1 MVVLRSTSG
10 LHMGEFDGAEAIAA
24 LGFDRRSQQKAVF
37 WDVNAHIRQFL
48 GSGFL
53 KNGSSKFRQTAVGGD
68 PGWRLM
74 RNALSKSYGY
84 PWPSLIM
91 PRTQRGYHCRYSCE
105 PGPSPYQLYHAT

>member
-37 WDVNAHIRQFL
+37 GDVNAHIRQFL

-53 KNGSSKFRQTAVGGD
+53 KNGSSKFRQTVVF
-68 PGWRLM
+68 
-74 RNALSKSYGY
+74 
-84 PWPSLIM
+84 SLD
-91 PRTQRGYHCRYSCE
+91 THCRVCLEFSVFYFTVGFYGLDLRVE
-105 PGPSPYQLYHAT
+105 IT

>member
-37 WDVNAHIRQFL
+37 GDVNAHIRQFL

-53 KNGSSKFRQTAVGGD
+53 KNGSSKFRQTAV
-68 PGWRLM
+68 PRQLQNNHVQLTLFERLT
-74 RNALSKSYGY
+74 G
-84 PWPSLIM
+84 
-91 PRTQRGYHCRYSCE
+91 
-105 PGPSPYQLYHAT
+105 

>member
-37 WDVNAHIRQFL
+37 GDVNAHIRQFL

-53 KNGSSKFRQTAVGGD
+53 KNGSSKFRQTVVDRA
-68 PGWRLM
+68 R
-74 RNALSKSYGY
+74 
-84 PWPSLIM
+84 
-91 PRTQRGYHCRYSCE
+91 
-105 PGPSPYQLYHAT
+105 

>member
-37 WDVNAHIRQFL
+37 GDVNAHIRQFL

-53 KNGSSKFRQTAVGGD
+53 KNGSSKFRQTAVLLGAARLGRKNGIFA
-68 PGWRLM
+68 PGTKRPF
-74 RNALSKSYGY
+74 RA
-84 PWPSLIM
+84 
-91 PRTQRGYHCRYSCE
+91 R
-105 PGPSPYQLYHAT
+105 PGPQFSRALGPRAPRWAAPRGLI

>member
-37 WDVNAHIRQFL
+37 GDVNAHIRQFL

-53 KNGSSKFRQTAVGGD
+53 KNGSSKFRQTAV
-68 PGWRLM
+68 
-74 RNALSKSYGY
+74 
-84 PWPSLIM
+84 LIPHPPVREM
-91 PRTQRGYHCRYSCE
+91 SRARVT
-105 PGPSPYQLYHAT
+105 HA

>member
-37 WDVNAHIRQFL
+37 GDVNAHIRQFL

-53 KNGSSKFRQTAVGGD
+53 KNGSSKFRQTVVVVEVLVCVPAVRAKQGREGGKIYKKW
-68 PGWRLM
+68 PT
-74 RNALSKSYGY
+74 GY
-84 PWPSLIM
+84 
-91 PRTQRGYHCRYSCE
+91 
-105 PGPSPYQLYHAT
+105 

>member
-37 WDVNAHIRQFL
+37 GDVNAHIRQFL

-53 KNGSSKFRQTAVGGD
+53 KTAV
-68 PGWRLM
+68 
-74 RNALSKSYGY
+74 LSLGKLQCIHVLHLQYR
-84 PWPSLIM
+84 IV
-91 PRTQRGYHCRYSCE
+91 
-105 PGPSPYQLYHAT
+105 

>member
-37 WDVNAHIRQFL
+37 GDVNAHIRQFL

-53 KNGSSKFRQTAVGGD
+53 KNGSSKFRQTAVISQYA
-68 PGWRLM
+68 
-74 RNALSKSYGY
+74 NSYSTHT
-84 PWPSLIM
+84 SLDQYI
-91 PRTQRGYHCRYSCE
+91 TRYISQYT
-105 PGPSPYQLYHAT
+105 SYL

>member
-37 WDVNAHIRQFL
+37 GDVNAHIRQFL

-53 KNGSSKFRQTAVGGD
+53 KNGSSKFRQTAVV
-68 PGWRLM
+68 
-74 RNALSKSYGY
+74 
-84 PWPSLIM
+84 
-91 PRTQRGYHCRYSCE
+91 RTVSE
-105 PGPSPYQLYHAT
+105 LTPVDFF

>member
-37 WDVNAHIRQFL
+37 GDVNAHIRQFL

-53 KNGSSKFRQTAVGGD
+53 KNGSSKFRQTAVIVLARVDQLG
-68 PGWRLM
+68 LTQTE
-74 RNALSKSYGY
+74 S
-84 PWPSLIM
+84 SLD
-91 PRTQRGYHCRYSCE
+91 C
-105 PGPSPYQLYHAT
+105 

>member
-37 WDVNAHIRQFL
+37 GDVNAHIRQFL

-53 KNGSSKFRQTAVGGD
+53 KNGSSKFRQTAVD
-68 PGWRLM
+68 ACVYVR
-74 RNALSKSYGY
+74 RR
-84 PWPSLIM
+84 
-91 PRTQRGYHCRYSCE
+91 RTPHDHYIL
-105 PGPSPYQLYHAT
+105 GPLG

>member
-37 WDVNAHIRQFL
+37 GDVNAHIRQFL

-53 KNGSSKFRQTAVGGD
+53 KNSSSKFRQTAVSSAMPGGS
-68 PGWRLM
+68 RVFL
-74 RNALSKSYGY
+74 NQ
-84 PWPSLIM
+84 SLGKF
-91 PRTQRGYHCRYSCE
+91 REVG
-105 PGPSPYQLYHAT
+105 G

>member
-37 WDVNAHIRQFL
+37 GDVNAHIRQFL

-53 KNGSSKFRQTAVGGD
+53 KNGSSKFRQTVVGGAHAAKRRAAAEGEVGQLD
-68 PGWRLM
+68 KRRRRGEAAARGRRAGPRPGCF
-74 RNALSKSYGY
+74 NFE
-84 PWPSLIM
+84 
-91 PRTQRGYHCRYSCE
+91 H
-105 PGPSPYQLYHAT
+105 

>member
-37 WDVNAHIRQFL
+37 GDVNAHIRQFL

-53 KNGSSKFRQTAVGGD
+53 KNGSSKFRQTAVYCHHRVRAGFQGLGFNGLSVLRD
-68 PGWRLM
+68 SETVRKRMLM
-74 RNALSKSYGY
+74 DG
-84 PWPSLIM
+84 M
-91 PRTQRGYHCRYSCE
+91 D
-105 PGPSPYQLYHAT
+105 

>member
-37 WDVNAHIRQFL
+37 GDVNAHIRQFL

-53 KNGSSKFRQTAVGGD
+53 KNGSSKFRQTVVA
-68 PGWRLM
+68 
-74 RNALSKSYGY
+74 ALLFAACAA
-84 PWPSLIM
+84 PLPTQHTPSNNRRAWARTAILI
-91 PRTQRGYHCRYSCE
+91 
-105 PGPSPYQLYHAT
+105 LIFKN